1 MAESAIGYPDRTTK
15 FVYSGEKE
23 QGSKQSL
30 LTGHQLKVFALT
42 ARHIGE
48 ACQQQQ

>member
-23 QGSKQSL
+23 QGSKQSSP
-30 LTGHQLKVFALT
+30 TGHQLKVFLRLT
-42 ARHIGE
+42 RAT
-48 ACQQQQ
+48 